1 SSRQIFL
8 VALRV
13 WFDSYR
19 NDSLTELH
27 GFQVD
32 RSIFSRESITSG
44 WILETYHSINVSRL
58 CLVNWVFFVG
68 VHLEKLGDTFLL
80 LSGGIQNLVAGFDL
94 SGVDTDIS
102 QSSEKRVSS
111 NLER

>member
-1 SSRQIFL
+1 RSDRFSD
-8 VALRV
+8 VGGLR
-13 WFDSYR
+13 D
-19 NDSLTELH
+19 
-27 GFQVD
+27 D
-32 RSIFSRESITSG
+32 RRSFSRESITSCG
-44 WILETYHSINVSRL
+44 ILETYHSINVSRL
-58 CLVNWVFFVG
+58 CLVNWVSFVG

-111 NLER
+111 NLERSGRERLIQAWAA